1 MSDSPPPP
9 LPDSWEQLRHMTL
22 DQFLTFVK
30 LNGSALLQDGHTTP
44 EGWPFVIVVAVASPG
59 NELALKYARDFAK
72 NMTAAASWVKVGKN
86 PKQPRRKKGPMPS

>member
-22 DQFLTFVK
+22 DQLVTFVK
-30 LNGSALLQDGHTTP
+30 LNGSALQQYGITAP
-44 EGWPFVIVVAVASPG
+44 EGWQFVIVVAVASPD
-59 NELALKYARDFAK
+59 NELAVKLARDFAK